1 MQELSIKQQ
10 TMMETLAQLCGANI
24 EDVQGAY
31 DKLLGVFSN
40 TKSIKDVKSAH
51 DTMNDDVELAAF
63 ATYFADDERSGV
75 VKIVT
80 SSVKAIDAAAK
91 ERARVHG
98 LYEFDRAHGN
108 GGLVIGMD
116 EVGRGPLAGPLTIGG
131 VVLDPECEEIQGIND
146 SKQVAAKKR
155 EGLNTEIRKNALAY
169 TIQHIQPEEIDE
181 MGMSAALHKAFG
193 NAIADLDA
201 QLNAKGMKADV
212 VLLDGNPLHLDER
225 ETNVIKG
232 DANSATI
239 ACASLI
245 AKVERDNIMHELA
258 KKYPEYGWEHNAG
271 YGAQDHIDAIKRLGL
286 TEIHRKSFCKNFV

>member
-10 TMMETLAQLCGANI
+10 TMMDTLVQLCGVSV

-31 DKLLGVFSN
+31 EKLSGMFSN
-40 TKSIKDVKSAH
+40 AKSIKDVKGVH
-51 DTMNDDVELAAF
+51 DAMDGDVELAAF
-63 ATYFADDERSGV
+63 ATFFADDERSGV

-98 LYEFDRAHGN
+98 LYEFDRAHAG

-131 VVLDPECEEIQGIND
+131 VVLDPKCAEIQGIND

-155 EGLNTEIRKNALAY
+155 EELNAEIREKALAY

-181 MGMSAALHKAFG
+181 LGMSAALHKAFG

-201 QLNAKGMKADV
+201 QLAAKGAKADV
-212 VLLDGNPLHLDER
+212 VLLDGNPLHLDAR
-225 ETNVIKG
+225 EVNVIKG

-245 AKVERDNIMHELA
+245 AKVERDGIMHELA
-258 KKYPEYGWEHNAG
+258 KEYPEYGWEHNAG
-271 YGAQDHIDAIKRLGL
+271 YGAQDHIDAIRRLGL